1 MVTELVSAVANGAEV
16 DRAKLSRLAGL
27 GSLLQAILESQAAEA
42 ALANYGVLSRWCD
55 WRINPADLQSMLAP
69 WAQLASEAVLG
80 FNGDSPGALDK
91 FARSALKYRPLAVL
105 IRQVG
110 QYRQQCDSLP
120 TGIRGLAASLLT
132 PMEQAPF
139 AAERL
144 VSFAA
149 ALRARC
155 IAATDPAGA
164 DEVVTWLNWRLA
176 RELRME

>member
-1 MVTELVSAVANGAEV
+1 
-16 DRAKLSRLAGL
+16 
-27 GSLLQAILESQAAEA
+27 
-42 ALANYGVLSRWCD
+42 
-55 WRINPADLQSMLAP
+55 
-69 WAQLASEAVLG
+69 
-80 FNGDSPGALDK
+80 
-91 FARSALKYRPLAVL
+91 
-105 IRQVG
+105 
-110 QYRQQCDSLP
+110 
-120 TGIRGLAASLLT
+120 
-132 PMEQAPF
+132 MEQAPF